1 MTFGGV
7 NKTQIVGD
15 LKSFKL
21 STDNWWAL
29 NFKGLIYNNQII
41 DTFKDN
47 YALAVIDTGT
57 SMLAFP

>member
-41 DTFKDN
+41 DTFM
-47 YALAVIDTGT
+47 Y
-57 SMLAFP
+57 